1 MKKQKYKQKYK
12 QGANNM
18 LKVKLRKW
26 GNSYGI
32 RLPIQVLKA
41 KNLVSQQ
48 TEFEL
53 TVDGQHLILTPII
66 NKEDDQ

>member
-1 MKKQKYKQKYK
+1 
-12 QGANNM
+12 M

-41 KNLVSQQ
+41 KNLASQQ

-53 TVDGQHLILTPII
+53 TVDGQHFILTPITD
-66 NKEDDQ
+66 KDGDQ

>member
-1 MKKQKYKQKYK
+1 
-12 QGANNM
+12 M

-41 KNLVSQQ
+41 KNLASQQ

-53 TVDGQHLILTPII
+53 TVDGQHLILTPIT
-66 NKEDDQ
+66 NKEDDK